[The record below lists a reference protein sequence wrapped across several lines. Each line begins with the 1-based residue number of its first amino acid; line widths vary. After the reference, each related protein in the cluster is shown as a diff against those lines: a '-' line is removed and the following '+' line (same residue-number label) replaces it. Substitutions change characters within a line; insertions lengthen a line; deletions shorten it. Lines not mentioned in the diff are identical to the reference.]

1 MYCRENNRY
10 PVFMLAVEHSM
21 KRSRS
26 LAVIQYIH
34 VYFYEANACK
44 WQHLALSHFGTFH
57 FRFASCMTSRD
68 LPIISYHAVTVRIP
82 HWLSVSKEHYVYIMV

>member
-10 PVFMLAVEHSM
+10 PVFMLAVDNLM

-34 VYFYEANACK
+34 VYFHEANAWK
-44 WQHLALSHFGTFH
+44 WQRLALSHFGIFH

-68 LPIISYHAVTVRIP
+68 LPIISYHAVTVRILHRP
-82 HWLSVSKEHYVYIMV
+82 SVSKEHVYIMV